1 VAPRPL
7 DRLFGRRAE
16 CPATLITALA
26 DLDRLTGARPELAPA
41 GRSLATCLRAAFGE
55 PPTESVPAPD
65 PEPIRAAWREG
76 VPAFRVAPP
85 PLDRAGLDARALAV
99 CEALRGENPSSG
111 PLQTALRR
119 GRADLLA
126 GWDAARDG
134 SPEAIEAQATASG
147 LNPSLLVSVLRLALL
162 PALARF
168 AEALAP
174 IRAEFPW
181 SRGLCPYCGQ
191 EPVIAESRGLEQRRF
206 LRCGLCAAEWPGDRL
221 RCPFCGET
229 DSHSLAYR
237 FVEGEQDRYRL
248 ALCNGCGGRLKVVS
262 TLVPISPP
270 GLLVA
275 ELATVHLDLIAERD
289 EPRET
294 D

>member
-16 CPATLITALA
+16 FPATLITALA
-26 DLDRLTGARPELAPA
+26 DLDRLIGERPELTTA
-41 GRSLATCLRAAFGE
+41 GRSLAACLRAAFSE

-76 VPAFRVAPP
+76 VPAFRSAPP
-85 PLDRAGLDARALAV
+85 SLDRAGLNARALAV
-99 CEALRGENPSSG
+99 CEALRAENPSAS
-111 PLQTALRR
+111 PLHTALRR

-126 GWDAARDG
+126 GWDAVRDG
-134 SPEAIEAQATASG
+134 SPQAIEAQATASG
-147 LNPSLLVSVLRLALL
+147 LNPSLLGSVLRLALL
-162 PALARF
+162 PALARL

-181 SRGLCPYCGQ
+181 SRGLCPNCGQ
-191 EPVIAESRGLEQRRF
+191 EPVFAESRGLEQRRF
-206 LRCGLCAAEWPGDRL
+206 LRCGLCAAEWPGDRF
-221 RCPFCGET
+221 RCPFCGEIN
-229 DSHSLAYR
+229 SHSLPYR
-237 FVEGEQDRYRL
+237 FVEGEQNHYRL
-248 ALCNGCGGRLKVVS
+248 ALCNGCGSSLKVVS

-275 ELATVHLDLIAERD
+275 ELATIHLDLIAERD
-289 EPRET
+289 EPQET